1 MHRVLNRA
9 PVCAALTLFVGA
21 AFAAEAYPAR
31 PVRLVVPYSPGGA
44 ADVLERIAEGVS
56 RILACR
62 GGEVGEGGEGERGAG
77 GEGKRRGRQLTPAIL
92 RCRYKVAAIQ
102 SAM

>member
-44 ADVLERIAEGVS
+44 ADVLERIAEGVLEFS
-56 RILACR
+56 RA
-62 GGEVGEGGEGERGAG
+62 EAVKWAKVVKESGA
-77 GEGKRRGRQLTPAIL
+77 R
-92 RCRYKVAAIQ
+92 VN
-102 SAM
+102 